1 MSVGDVAK
9 FLRSES
15 STMRTQLRD
24 VSALVTDYRKKMIT
38 LENEV
43 KSFRRREPLVR
54 LLWGEVAHLKG
65 AVARAVNLGFRFVHS
80 FICNTYHIAH

>member
-1 MSVGDVAK
+1 MSVADVAK
-9 FLRSES
+9 FLRSDN

-54 LLWGEVAHLKG
+54 LLWGRWL
-65 AVARAVNLGFRFVHS
+65 
-80 FICNTYHIAH
+80 I

>member
-1 MSVGDVAK
+1 MSVADVAK
-9 FLRSES
+9 FLRSDN

-43 KSFRRREPLVR
+43 KSFRTTRTIGSTIM
-54 LLWGEVAHLKG
+54 GEVAHLKG
-65 AVARAVNLGFRFVHS
+65 ALARAVNLGFSQH
-80 FICNTYHIAH
+80 H